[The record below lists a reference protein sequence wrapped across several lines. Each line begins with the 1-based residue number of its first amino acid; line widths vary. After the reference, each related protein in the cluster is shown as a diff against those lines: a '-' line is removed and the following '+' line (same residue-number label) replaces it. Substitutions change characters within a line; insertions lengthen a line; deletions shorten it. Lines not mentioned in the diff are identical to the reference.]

1 MPEFKLPDVGEG
13 LTEAEIVAWHVK
25 VGDVVEVNDPI
36 VDIET
41 AKSVVELP
49 SPYAGEVTALLVEV
63 GETVAVGTPIIA
75 VGEPAAAPATAPAPP
90 PAPAPE
96 PVSEPVPAPPA
107 GEEPCEPIDTNVPP
121 AGNATLV
128 GYGPRETGTAR
139 RPRRAPA
146 AASATGAGAVGV
158 LAKPPV
164 RRLATDL
171 GVDLATLAPTGP
183 KGDVT
188 REDVQRAAE
197 PAPAPTPAAQ
207 QAPAAVRSAVPDAAG
222 ETREPVKGVRKA
234 MAEAMVASAFSAP
247 HVTIWT
253 TVDVSASTAYLER
266 LRSRRDLADLPLSP
280 LLLVARAVTLA
291 VRRTPLLNSWFDA
304 DAAGGAGEVVLRERV
319 NLGIAAATPRGL
331 VVPNVKAAD
340 ALSLPALARAI
351 GDLVATA
358 REGRTAPA
366 DQAGGTFTITNVG
379 VLGIEGGTPI
389 INPGESGI
397 LCVGAVQRRPW
408 VVTDA
413 AGVETLAPRDVV
425 TLTLSFDHRHVD
437 GATGAAFLTDVASV
451 LEDPANA
458 LLL

>member
-1 MPEFKLPDVGEG
+1 MPEFNLPDVGEG

-75 VGEPAAAPATAPAPP
+75 VGEPASA
-90 PAPAPE
+90 
-96 PVSEPVPAPPA
+96 V
-107 GEEPCEPIDTNVPP
+107 GEEPRERSEPASAVGEEPRERSEPASRTPHEPIDTNVPP
-121 AGNATLV
+121 EGNATLV

-146 AASATGAGAVGV
+146 AVAVAPPAGV

-164 RRLATDL
+164 RRLAADL
-171 GVDLATLAPTGP
+171 GVDLAALTPTGP
-183 KGDVT
+183 HGDVT
-188 REDVQRAAE
+188 REDVQRAAA
-197 PAPAPTPAAQ
+197 PAAPAPTPAGQ
-207 QAPAAVRSAVPDAAG
+207 QAPAAVRAAVPDGVG
-222 ETREPVKGVRKA
+222 ETREPVKGVRRA

-253 TVDVSASTAYLER
+253 TVDVSASTAYLAR
-266 LRSRRDLADLPLSP
+266 LRARRDFADLPVSP

-304 DAAGGAGEVVLRERV
+304 DAADGAGEVVLRERV

-340 ALSLPALARAI
+340 TLSLPGLARAI
-351 GDLVATA
+351 GELVATA

-397 LCVGAVQRRPW
+397 LCLGAVQRRPW

-413 AGVETLAPRDVV
+413 DGTETLAPRDVV